1 MTAPPSFLAE
11 LTWRGLLH
19 QTTSPELEAHLTQ
32 PRVAY
37 CGFDPTADS
46 LTIGNFLAIKLLMH
60 WQRCGHTPLVLIGGG
75 TGLIGDPSGR
85 DEERSLLSPETIAEN
100 LAGQRKVL
108 ERLLDFS
115 PSASNAAQI
124 VNNADWL
131 GELRFLPVL
140 RDIGK
145 HFSINRMLE
154 RDSVRD
160 RLKQR
165 EQGISYT
172 EFSYMLLQ
180 AYDFLHLYR
189 TRDCT
194 VQVAGSDQYGNI
206 VSGIDL
212 IHRLTDGTAF
222 GLTSPLIT
230 HADGRKVGKSSG
242 ATLWLSPERT
252 SPYRFHQ
259 YWLNCADDEV
269 IDFLKRFTFLPAEE
283 IDNLAK
289 AHETAAHERPAQ
301 RALARHMTDLV
312 HGERAREAAEAASG
326 VLFGGGD
333 VRALDAE
340 TLAELCADL
349 SAAELPATELSQ
361 PAAQLTQVLVKT
373 GLAPSLSRAREFLKN
388 NAITLNGQRITEDRP
403 LTQEDLL
410 HNATTLLR
418 RGRKNWAAVHWKG

>member
-1 MTAPPSFLAE
+1 MTTPPSFIDE

-19 QTTSPELEAHLTQ
+19 QTTSPDLADHLKQ
-32 PRVAY
+32 PRIAY

-75 TGLIGDPSGR
+75 TGLVGDPSGR
-85 DEERSLLSPETIAEN
+85 DEERALLSNETIAEN

-108 ERLLDFS
+108 ETLLDFS
-115 PSASNAAQI
+115 PGLNNAARI

-131 GELRFLPVL
+131 SELHFLPML

-189 TRDCT
+189 TQNCT

-212 IHRLTDGTAF
+212 IHRLTDGNAY

-230 HADGRKVGKSSG
+230 HADGRKIGKSSG
-242 ATLWLSPERT
+242 ATLWLSAERT

-269 IDFLKRFTFLPAEE
+269 IDFLKRFTFLPADE
-283 IDNLAK
+283 IQTLANE
-289 AHETAAHERPAQ
+289 HETAPHQRPAQ
-301 RALARHMTDLV
+301 RALARCMTTLV
-312 HGERAREAAEAASG
+312 HGETACEAAEAAST

-340 TLAELCADL
+340 TLRELCADL
-349 SAAELPATELSQ
+349 TATELPATDLGQ
-361 PAAQLTQVLVKT
+361 PGAQLTQVLVKS

-388 NAITLNGQRITEDRP
+388 GAVALNGERITEDRP
-403 LTQEDLL
+403 LTREDLL

-418 RGRKNWAAVHWKG
+418 RGRKNWAAVHWK